1 MGFLVLMGIVFVLG
15 LIGFFGGRVAKTENP
30 SGPGGIIAG
39 ASLVGMVLLLIV
51 LGGCGSY
58 AQVETGHIGVVKEFG
73 TLKGTMPDGPNWKAP
88 WQSVDE
94 VSIQNE
100 LRTYEMTGG
109 NSAVSSDSQ
118 PVFLVVQVNY
128 SLVPE
133 GVVPLYRQTGGR
145 HVERI
150 LDPAVFQ
157 NTKQITAEYKA
168 IDFAKNRE
176 AIRQKIE
183 QAVQNEAGSIR
194 VNGTDVQ
201 VMRINNV
208 TLKNVS
214 FTQALSKAIEQTVEA
229 EQQAKRAQAQVAIKE
244 AEARQLAASAK
255 GEADAQRERAQG
267 AADAVKL
274 AAQAEAYRVRQE
286 GQALRQNPQ
295 VLQLRAIEKLNP
307 NVQLIV
313 PEGSTLVQG
322 LDGKS
327 VVTP

>member
-30 SGPGGIIAG
+30 TGPGGIIAG
-39 ASLVGMVLLLIV
+39 ASVVGTILLLLV

-118 PVFLVVQVNY
+118 PVFLIVQVNY

-183 QAVQNEAGSIR
+183 QAVQSEAGSIR
-194 VNGTDVQ
+194 VNGEDVQ
-201 VMRINNV
+201 AIRINNV

-244 AEARQLAASAK
+244 AEARQVAAQAK
-255 GEADAQRERAQG
+255 GEADAAREAAKG
-267 AADAVKL
+267 KADAL
-274 AAQAEAYRVRQE
+274 FLTARAEAARIRLE
-286 GQALRQNPQ
+286 GQALAANPA
-295 VLQLRAIEKLNP
+295 VLRLRAIEKLNP
-307 NVQLIV
+307 NVQMIV
-313 PEGSTLVQG
+313 PEDSTLVQG
-322 LDGKS
+322 INGA
-327 VVTP
+327 VVNP